1 MTNSSSLFHNAF
13 TISCRGRILDLL
25 EPKVMGII
33 NLTPDSFYRASR
45 TPVSLVVDKAGDMLL
60 QGAAFLDLGG
70 YSSRPGATDISIQ
83 EETDRVVPA
92 IEAVVNAFPDAIISV
107 DTFRAAVAEASIV
120 AGASIVNDISAG
132 DLDNEMLKMV
142 ARHQA
147 PYIMMHM
154 RGTPQNMQQFT
165 QYDHLELEVLEYF
178 SQRIA
183 VARAAGI
190 NDIILDPGFGFS
202 KTVEQNFELL
212 RNLKGLSITGLPL
225 LVGVSRKSMVTKTL
239 GISSQDALNGTTA
252 LHALALNN
260 GAKIL
265 RVHDVREAVQTVALF
280 KAYSGDI
287 QIWKGSI

>member
-13 TISCRGRILDLL
+13 TISCRGRIVDLL

-70 YSSRPGATDISIQ
+70 YSSGSGATDISIQ

-154 RGTPQNMQQFT
+154 RGTPQNRQQFT

-212 RNLKGLSITGLPL
+212 RNLKAFSITGLPL

-252 LHALALNN
+252 LHALALSN

-280 KAYSGDI
+280 KAYSGDF

>member
-1 MTNSSSLFHNAF
+1 M
-13 TISCRGRILDLL
+13 DLL

-225 LVGVSRKSMVTKTL
+225 LV
-239 GISSQDALNGTTA
+239 
-252 LHALALNN
+252 
-260 GAKIL
+260 
-265 RVHDVREAVQTVALF
+265 
-280 KAYSGDI
+280 
-287 QIWKGSI
+287 

>member
-1 MTNSSSLFHNAF
+1 MTNSGSLFHNAF

-280 KAYSGDI
+280 KAYSGDF

>member
-70 YSSRPGATDISIQ
+70 YSSRLGATDISIQ

-132 DLDNEMLKMV
+132 DLDNDMLKMV

-280 KAYSGDI
+280 KAYSGDF

>member
-13 TISCRGRILDLL
+13 TISCRGRIVDLL

-70 YSSRPGATDISIQ
+70 YSSRLGATDISIQ

-132 DLDNEMLKMV
+132 DLDNDMLKMV

-225 LVGVSRKSMVTKTL
+225 LVGISRKSMVTKTL

-252 LHALALNN
+252 LHALALSN

-280 KAYSGDI
+280 KAYSGDF